1 MARSRKYGK
10 TWWGNAWV
18 EAMERIDHNT
28 NRLPRGRSYA
38 NGGRVSEIN
47 IDVSGRVRAGVRG
60 TRPTPYRIEIKL
72 KEFSRQTR
80 LVNRFAGVKPDAGD
94 KTARFFS
101 AGSLKGISG
110 VMLLISRLC
119 TYPFVILYRLNP

>member
-1 MARSRKYGK
+1 MCKARWLECEARSRKYGK

-18 EAMERIDHNT
+18 EAMERINHNT

-94 KTARFFS
+94 KTARCIF
-101 AGSLKGISG
+101 KIISTPAPTP
-110 VMLLISRLC
+110 S
-119 TYPFVILYRLNP
+119 TPYPFLP